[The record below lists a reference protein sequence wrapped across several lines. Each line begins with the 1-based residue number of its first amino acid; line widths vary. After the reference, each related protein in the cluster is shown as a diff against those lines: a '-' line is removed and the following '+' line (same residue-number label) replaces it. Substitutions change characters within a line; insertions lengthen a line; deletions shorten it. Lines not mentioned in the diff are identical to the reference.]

1 MLTPADPMSFEGK
14 QAESPF
20 KQMKQSPGLTFEKE
34 VRVILEG
41 VVWLLHGNEAWV
53 HCLPLLVVPGLCN

>member
-41 VVWLLHGNEAWV
+41 VV
-53 HCLPLLVVPGLCN
+53 